1 MSRLF
6 YSLEEAAA
14 KLKKSPAELLQMAQ
28 AGQLQEFRD
37 KDQIKFKA
45 ADIDQLAQTD
55 DDGLDLE
62 LGDLGGGSSGFE
74 LPLSGSDAGIPAL
87 DGAGLDLDLDLG
99 APSSA
104 PMRTPAPA
112 DDDLLGGL
120 GGADSGAGGSA
131 PPPPV
136 DGGNEDLLGG
146 LGLADSGAGG
156 SAPPPPVDGG
166 NEDLLGG
173 LGLADSGAGGSAPPP
188 PVDGGNEDLLG
199 GLGLADSGPAPAPS
213 MGLADS
219 NPGRAA
225 SGARPS
231 IGLADSGAPTS
242 SGIAPD
248 GGLSD
253 SGLNLETV
261 GSGSGLLDMTRDAAD
276 ESSAGLQ
283 LFEEVSADDSAPNA
297 ASGLFADVGA
307 GAEGEGETPAAAIG
321 TFGVGQAVVLEE
333 VSGAWSGATVGFMLG
348 AAACLAICL
357 VIAIDTSLGGTPTLT
372 GMIKGDMMIW
382 VGGLAGAVVVFGVAG
397 FFIGKATE

>member
-14 KLKKSPAELLQMAQ
+14 KLKKSPAVLLQMAQ

-62 LGDLGGGSSGFE
+62 LGDLGGGSSGSFD
-74 LPLSGSDAGIPAL
+74 LPLSGSDAGGPAL
-87 DGAGLDLDLDLG
+87 VGNGLDLDLDLE
-99 APSSA
+99 APSAETPRAASPAAPAAGGDDDLLGGLGLGDSGASA
-104 PMRTPAPA
+104 VSFGLADSGAGSREASRRAPTPPMPGA

-120 GGADSGAGGSA
+120 D
-131 PPPPV
+131 
-136 DGGNEDLLGG
+136 
-146 LGLADSGAGG
+146 LADSGGAY
-156 SAPPPPVDGG
+156 APPV
-166 NEDLLGG
+166 
-173 LGLADSGAGGSAPPP
+173 
-188 PVDGGNEDLLG
+188 
-199 GLGLADSGPAPAPS
+199 
-213 MGLADS
+213 GLADS

-231 IGLADSGAPTS
+231 VGLADSGASPA
-242 SGIAPD
+242 SGPGISPD

-283 LFEEVSADDSAPNA
+283 LFEEVSADESAPNA
-297 ASGLFADVGA
+297 ASGLFADVA
-307 GAEGEGETPAAAIG
+307 TGAEGEADAPAAAIG
-321 TFGVGQAVVLEE
+321 AFGVGAAVVPEE
-333 VSGAWSGATVGFMLG
+333 VSGAWSGATVGLMLG
-348 AAACLAICL
+348 AAASLTICL
-357 VIAIDTSLGGTPTLT
+357 VIAIGTSLGGTPALT
-372 GMIKGDMMIW
+372 GMIKGDMMMW
-382 VGGLAGAVVVFGVAG
+382 VGGLVGAVVVFGVAG

>member
-62 LGDLGGGSSGFE
+62 LGDLGGGSSGGFD
-74 LPLSGSDAGIPAL
+74 LPLSGSGAGGPAL
-87 DGAGLDLDLDLG
+87 AGDGLDLDLDLG
-99 APSSA
+99 APSAA
-104 PMRTPAPA
+104 PARAVSPA
-112 DDDLLGGL
+112 DD
-120 GGADSGAGGSA
+120 
-131 PPPPV
+131 
-136 DGGNEDLLGG
+136 DLLGG
-146 LGLADSGAGG
+146 LGLADSGAGMSAPTMG
-156 SAPPPPVDGG
+156 LADSGARAPSLGLADSGAGRSAPPPMSSDDD
-166 NEDLLGG
+166 DLLGG
-173 LGLADSGAGGSAPPP
+173 LGLADSGS
-188 PVDGGNEDLLG
+188 
-199 GLGLADSGPAPAPS
+199 APAPS

-231 IGLADSGAPTS
+231 VGLADSGASPS
-242 SGIAPD
+242 MGMADSGAAPSPGIAAD

-283 LFEEVSADDSAPNA
+283 LFEEVSADESAPNA

-307 GAEGEGETPAAAIG
+307 GAEGEADAPAAAIG
-321 TFGVGQAVVLEE
+321 AFGVGAAVVPEE
-333 VSGAWSGATVGFMLG
+333 VSGAWSGASVGLMLG

-357 VIAIDTSLGGTPTLT
+357 VIAIGTSLGGTPTLT
-372 GMIKGDMMIW
+372 GMIKGDMMMW
-382 VGGLAGAVVVFGVAG
+382 VGGLAGAVIVFGVAG

>member
-120 GGADSGAGGSA
+120 GG
-131 PPPPV
+131 
-136 DGGNEDLLGG
+136 
-146 LGLADSGAGG
+146 ADSGAGG

>member
-14 KLKKSPAELLQMAQ
+14 KLKKSPAELLQMA
-28 AGQLQEFRD
+28 ATGQLQEFRD

-62 LGDLGGGSSGFE
+62 LGDLGGGSSGGFD
-74 LPLSGSDAGIPAL
+74 LPLSGSDAGGPAL
-87 DGAGLDLDLDLG
+87 AGDGLDLDLDLG
-99 APSSA
+99 APSAA
-104 PMRTPAPA
+104 PPRAAAPA
-112 DDDLLGGL
+112 VDD
-120 GGADSGAGGSA
+120 
-131 PPPPV
+131 
-136 DGGNEDLLGG
+136 DLLGG
-146 LGLADSGAGG
+146 LGLADSGAAK
-156 SAPPPPVDGG
+156 SAPATPAAGSDD
-166 NEDLLGG
+166 DLLGG
-173 LGLADSGAGGSAPPP
+173 LGLADSGAAAAPK
-188 PVDGGNEDLLG
+188 
-199 GLGLADSGPAPAPS
+199 

-219 NPGRAA
+219 NAGRAA

-231 IGLADSGAPTS
+231 VGLADSGASPSMGLADSGAAPS
-242 SGIAPD
+242 SGIASD

-261 GSGSGLLDMTRDAAD
+261 GSGSGLLDMTRDDAD
-276 ESSAGLQ
+276 ESSVGLQ
-283 LFEEVSADDSAPNA
+283 LFEEVSTDESAPNA

-307 GAEGEGETPAAAIG
+307 GAEGEADAPAAAIG
-321 TFGVGQAVVLEE
+321 AFGVGAAVVPEE
-333 VSGAWSGATVGFMLG
+333 VSGAWSGATVGLMLG
-348 AAACLAICL
+348 AAASLAICL
-357 VIAIDTSLGGTPTLT
+357 VIAIGTSLGGTPSLT

>member
-14 KLKKSPAELLQMAQ
+14 KLKKSPQEVLQMAQ
-28 AGQLQEFRD
+28 TGQLQEFRD

-45 ADIDQLAQTD
+45 ADIDQLAQGD

-62 LGDLGGGSSGFE
+62 LGDLGGGSSGGFD
-74 LPLSGSDAGIPAL
+74 LPLSGSDAGGPAL
-87 DGAGLDLDLDLG
+87 VGDGLDLDLDLG
-99 APSSA
+99 SPAAAPSRA
-104 PMRTPAPA
+104 AAPA

-120 GGADSGAGGSA
+120 GLADSGMSAPPSMGLADSGAGAASLGLADSNPGRSA
-131 PPPPV
+131 PPPPMA
-136 DGGNEDLLGG
+136 GGDDDLLGG
-146 LGLADSGAGG
+146 LGLADSGA
-156 SAPPPPVDGG
+156 
-166 NEDLLGG
+166 
-173 LGLADSGAGGSAPPP
+173 
-188 PVDGGNEDLLG
+188 
-199 GLGLADSGPAPAPS
+199 APAPT

-225 SGARPS
+225 SGARQS
-231 IGLADSGAPTS
+231 VGLADSGAAPS
-242 SGIAPD
+242 MGMADSGGSPSPGVAAD

-276 ESSAGLQ
+276 ESSMGLQ
-283 LFEEVSADDSAPNA
+283 LFEEVSSDESAPNA

-307 GAEGEGETPAAAIG
+307 GADGDADAPAAAIG
-321 TFGVGQAVVLEE
+321 AFGVGAAVVPEE
-333 VSGAWSGATVGFMLG
+333 VSGAWSGATVGLMLG
-348 AAACLAICL
+348 AAASLAICL
-357 VIAIDTSLGGTPTLT
+357 VIAIGTSLGGTPTLT
-372 GMIKGDMMIW
+372 GMIKGDMMMW

>member
-62 LGDLGGGSSGFE
+62 LSDLGGGSSGGFD
-74 LPLSGSDAGIPAL
+74 LPLSGSGAGGPVLAG
-87 DGAGLDLDLDLG
+87 DGLDLDLDLG
-99 APSSA
+99 APSVPPSRA
-104 PMRTPAPA
+104 AAPA
-112 DDDLLGGL
+112 DD
-120 GGADSGAGGSA
+120 
-131 PPPPV
+131 
-136 DGGNEDLLGG
+136 DLLGG
-146 LGLADSGAGG
+146 LGLADSGAGMNTP
-156 SAPPPPVDGG
+156 SAPAAGG
-166 NEDLLGG
+166 DDDLLGG
-173 LGLADSGAGGSAPPP
+173 LGLADSGAGAAT
-188 PVDGGNEDLLG
+188 
-199 GLGLADSGPAPAPS
+199 LGLADSGAGRSAPTTPMAGGDDDLLGGL
-213 MGLADS
+213 GLADS

-231 IGLADSGAPTS
+231 VGLADSGASPS
-242 SGIAPD
+242 MGMADSGASPSAGIAAD

-283 LFEEVSADDSAPNA
+283 LFEEVSADESTPNA

-307 GAEGEGETPAAAIG
+307 GAEGEADAPAAAIG
-321 TFGVGQAVVLEE
+321 AFGVGAAVVPEE
-333 VSGAWSGATVGFMLG
+333 VSGAWSGATAGLMLG
-348 AAACLAICL
+348 AAACLTICL
-357 VIAIDTSLGGTPTLT
+357 VIAIGTSLGGTPTLT